1 MSLAADAT
9 ARQAEA
15 EAIRRSAREIE
26 QRLVREHPEAGSYY
40 YDAADV
46 YLSFSASLSAD
57 GPGVGPVDRKTFAE
71 ATAGQALSFLEAAE
85 KAGYFRSAEGDK
97 LLKADKRLEPLR
109 SHDRF
114 RQLLVRVAAAA
125 AGGK

>member
-1 MSLAADAT
+1 MLSRKFLEVLVRQHPENGVYRYILAINLRACLSLVADA
-9 ARQAEA
+9 AGRAAEA
-15 EAIRRSAREIE
+15 EATRRSAREIE

-85 KAGYFRSAEGDK
+85 KAGYFRIA
-97 LLKADKRLEPLR
+97 
-109 SHDRF
+109 
-114 RQLLVRVAAAA
+114 
-125 AGGK
+125 